1 MNSTLSGI
9 SYHTLNIQLKI
20 YFKNIKVHS
29 CNLRLEIANS
39 FSGRNE
45 VLEFSSEGEYVK
57 RFLRSKPTLKK
68 KYFRP
73 VRYLILEFFWKHATV
88 HVKYIL
94 MSLLS
99 FHKFSKDKQT
109 QWMNNCCRQ
118 NNDVMPGSL
127 FVKKTTQLNLKSAL
141 GWKYWKVYMISRKT
155 NMISTNYNYVLNFKF
170 YYFSILWCLNKH
182 HLRNLFYSILNNLSL
197 YANIS

>member
-118 NNDVMPGSL
+118 NNDVMPGRL
-127 FVKKTTQLNLKSAL
+127 FVKKTTQFLCQLGIEFEICFRMKVLKSL
-141 GWKYWKVYMISRKT
+141 HDLQK
-155 NMISTNYNYVLNFKF
+155 NEHDLHQ
-170 YYFSILWCLNKH
+170 L
-182 HLRNLFYSILNNLSL
+182 
-197 YANIS
+197 